1 MVILRGFELTE
12 RGKITLAVLI
22 VIPILILS
30 IILAVI
36 TLSRKTNEPPPD
48 TSKQPQIPE
57 MIVTQP
63 EPPDNGGFPPP
74 EETEQPGEEPNEP
87 TEPVEEEPDDDD
99 PESTPVIAIGN
110 PTVNLTAG
118 RFSFFFSMNNQTSL
132 DRQTSTLL
140 DTFLTSPKNV
150 PDSKIAIETPKLST
164 DDTKSF
170 ISIMTSALGE
180 RNIESQRI
188 VHIIDPDIPL
198 SEHIEVVLYYIEG
211 NNK

>member
-36 TLSRKTNEPPPD
+36 TLSRGTAEPPPE
-48 TSKQPQIPE
+48 TSHESQIPE
-57 MIVTQP
+57 LIVTQP
-63 EPPDNGGFPPP
+63 EPPGNGGFPPP
-74 EETEQPGEEPNEP
+74 ETEEEPVEEPDEP
-87 TEPVEEEPDDDD
+87 TEEEPDDNDG
-99 PESTPVIAIGN
+99 ESVIIEVIGN

-118 RFSFFFSMNNQTSL
+118 RFSFFFSLNNQTSL
-132 DRQTSTLL
+132 DRQTSMLL
-140 DTFLTSPKNV
+140 DTFLTSPRNV
-150 PDSKIAIETPKLST
+150 PDSKIAIETPKLSA

-170 ISIMTSALGE
+170 MSIMTGALGE

-188 VHIIDPDIPL
+188 VHIIDPEIPL
-198 SEHIEVVLYYIEG
+198 SEHIEVILYYIE
-211 NNK
+211 NSNK